1 MINKIAKAKLA
12 LMALL
17 AVGALQS
24 CEKEILI
31 GQPEWLGNSIYERLQ
46 EGIDGKSFTYTL
58 RLIDDLG
65 QKEVLSQT
73 GSKTLFVASDDDYDK
88 WFASNSLGVRS
99 YDQLTSAQKKQL
111 FNGTMINNAYLI
123 ELMSNTEA
131 TVTNGDPEK
140 GMCMRRETASSIYD
154 NVPTMTPD
162 QFPGNPELVS
172 DPVNTAWKEVKEA
185 NKPIYLLSDSSATP
199 MIHFLPAYMQKNN
212 IKDEDLQIISN
223 GESDN
228 INDSWISGKKVI
240 SKEQTCKNGYI
251 YVVSG
256 VMESNPNM
264 AAIVRDETK
273 DVRTTYWA
281 KFLSRFSA
289 PVKVEMSEDEKLV
302 FAKQHPELADK
313 DMYALRYLNNSS
325 NHKYTSPTGKS
336 TDALSITLLKLDPG
350 WNQYTAAELTMKND
364 AGVMIVP
371 TDDAVSTWMAAGV
384 GATLIEKYGSID
396 KVDLETMAKLLNVNI
411 LGSFSSS
418 VPSKFSS
425 VQNDAQLPLGITKE
439 DVVRCYMGCN
449 GVVYVVNRMFE
460 PAEFSSVTFPAL
472 LYSGYPNP
480 DDPNE
485 LSFQIIYKA
494 IQGRVAGGSNSNYD
508 YDFTPY
514 LASMESR
521 FSTVIPYSNIVSR
534 GNSSDVKGKRVVRFI
549 DPCSFGF
556 EPDPTD
562 PSDKN
567 APWLIE
573 CYVDSAGNKDKY
585 VPGAVVGKAY
595 KITNSTTSAFKDNG
609 VIQIQISGAQDV
621 TSSTIANRMFDYIDN
636 AIVVDDINASQK
648 YYKTKAG
655 STIYFDG
662 DNVRGGLQIE
672 KNYDIKIDNR
682 YPEANG
688 TTYAILKDPSVDNI
702 ELRSRIP
709 QTASKSLYKIL
720 KEEADKEGGDK
731 LFYKMIYEPS
741 SSTTSSLFLQKNSK
755 YVALQNDY
763 NLSIFDN
770 YNYTVYVPKDTEI
783 QPWLDNLW
791 IPTWSDYDNLS
802 TDYTL
807 ADGTPL
813 SGAKLIE
820 MKDSVANIINSFIK
834 YHIQDNSVYVGGE
847 THTNVSYETGT
858 LNKITN
864 RFFTVSVTT
873 DGTSGEVKGN
883 GNDAAIPFASE
894 FHNKPG
900 REIWIEIPSTESS
913 LTVNNVLSSKI
924 AASSYIVVHK
934 INGVLCYDKNV
945 QQQNW
950 IDRLGLK
957 KKTP

>member
-24 CEKEILI
+24 CDKDILV

-46 EGIDGKSFTYTL
+46 EGIDGKSFNYTL

-65 QKEVLSQT
+65 QSEVLAQT
-73 GSKTLFVASDDDYDK
+73 GSKTLFVASDEDYDK

-99 YDQLTSAQKKQL
+99 YDQLTTAQKKQL

-154 NVPTMTPD
+154 NVPTLTPD
-162 QFPGNPELVS
+162 QFPNNPDLES
-172 DPVNTAWKEVKEA
+172 DPVNLAWQEVRDA
-185 NKPIYLLSDSSATP
+185 GKPIYILEDNSSTP

-264 AAIVRDETK
+264 AAIIRNSSKEVS
-273 DVRTTYWA
+273 TTHWA
-281 KFLSRFSA
+281 KFLSRFTA
-289 PVKVEMSEDEKLV
+289 PEKVEMSEDEKLV
-302 FAKQHPELADK
+302 FAKQHPELMDK
-313 DMYALRYLNNSS
+313 ELYTLRYLNSSS
-325 NHKYTSPTGKS
+325 NHDYTSPTGKS

-364 AGVMIVP
+364 AGAMIVP
-371 TDDAVSTWMAAGV
+371 TDEAVNKWMAAGV
-384 GATLIEKYGSID
+384 GKTLIEKYGSID

-411 LGSFSSS
+411 LGSFASS

-449 GVVYVVNRMFE
+449 GVVYVVNKMFE

-485 LSFQIIYKA
+485 VSFQIIYKA
-494 IQGRVAGGSNSNYD
+494 MQGRVAGGSNSNYD

-514 LASMESR
+514 LTSMDSR
-521 FSTVIPYSNIVSR
+521 FSIVIPYSNVVSK
-534 GNSSDVKGKRVVRFI
+534 GNTSDVKGKRVVRFI
-549 DPCSFGF
+549 DPCSFGM
-556 EPDPTD
+556 D
-562 PSDKN
+562 N
-567 APWLIE
+567 PWLIE
-573 CYVDSAGNKDKY
+573 CYVDSAGNKDRY

-595 KITNSTTSAFKDNG
+595 KITNASTAAFKNNG
-609 VIQIQISGAQDV
+609 VIQIQTSGAQDV
-621 TSSTIANRMFDYIDN
+621 SSTTIANRMFDYIDN
-636 AIVVDDINASQK
+636 AIVVGDISASQE

-655 STIYFDG
+655 STVRFSG
-662 DNVRGGLQIE
+662 GNVRGGLQIE
-672 KNYDIKIDNR
+672 KNYDIAIDNS
-682 YPEANG
+682 YAEENG
-688 TTYAILKDPSVDNI
+688 TTYGILKNPNVDAS
-702 ELRSRIP
+702 ELKSRIP
-709 QTASKSLYKIL
+709 QTASKSLYAIL
-720 KEEADKEGGDK
+720 KEEVDNGGDN
-731 LFYKMIYEPS
+731 LFYKMIYENS
-741 SSTTSSLFLQKNSK
+741 SSYTSPLWSATNSK
-755 YVALQNDY
+755 YVALQKDY
-763 NLSIFDN
+763 NLRIFDN

-783 QPWLDNLW
+783 QPWIDNQW

-802 TDYTL
+802 SDYTL
-807 ADGTPL
+807 MDGTPL

-820 MKDSVANIINSFIK
+820 MKDSVANIINSFVR

-847 THTNVSYETGT
+847 TRNNVSYETGT
-858 LNKITN
+858 LNKVNN

-873 DGTSGEVKGN
+873 NSTSGEVKGL
-883 GNDAAIPFASE
+883 GNDAPIAFVSD
-894 FHNKPG
+894 FYNKPG
-900 REIWIEIPSTESS
+900 REIWIELASGESS

-934 INGVLCYDKNV
+934 INGTLCYDKNL

-950 IDRLGLK
+950 VSRLGLK
-957 KKTP
+957 KKNP

>member
-1 MINKIAKAKLA
+1 
-12 LMALL
+12 MALL

-24 CEKEILI
+24 CDKDILV

-46 EGIDGKSFTYTL
+46 EGIDGDSFNYTL

-73 GSKTLFVASDDDYDK
+73 GSKTLFVASDEDYDK
-88 WFASNSLGVRS
+88 WFASNSMGVHS
-99 YDQLTSAQKKQL
+99 YDELSIAQKKQL

-154 NVPTMTPD
+154 YVPTMTPD
-162 QFPGNPELVS
+162 QFPRNSELDT
-172 DPVNTAWKEVKEA
+172 DPVNKAWQEVRDA
-185 NKPIYLLSDSSATP
+185 GKPIYLLEDNSSTP

-264 AAIVRDETK
+264 AAIIRDETK
-273 DVRTTYWA
+273 EVKTTQWA
-281 KFLSRFSA
+281 KFLSRFSV
-289 PVKVEMSEDEKLV
+289 PEKVQMSEDEKLV
-302 FAKQHPELADK
+302 FARQHPELVDK
-313 DMYALRYLNNSS
+313 ELYTLRYLNSSS
-325 NHKYTSPTGKS
+325 NHKYDSPTGKS

-371 TDDAVSTWMAAGV
+371 NDDAVNAWLTSGV
-384 GATLIEKYGSID
+384 GKTLIEKYGSID

-411 LGSFSSS
+411 LGSFASS

-425 VQNDAQLPLGITKE
+425 IQNDAQQPLGITKE

-449 GVVYVVNRMFE
+449 GVVYVVNKMFQ

-480 DDPNE
+480 EDPNE

-494 IQGRVAGGSNSNYD
+494 MQGRVAGGTNSNYD

-514 LASMESR
+514 LTSMDSR
-521 FSTVIPYSNIVSR
+521 FSTVIPYSNIVSK
-534 GNSSDVKGKRVVRFI
+534 GNTSDVKGKRVVRFI
-549 DPCSFGF
+549 DPCSFGM
-556 EPDPTD
+556 E
-562 PSDKN
+562 N
-567 APWLIE
+567 PWLIE
-573 CYVDSAGNKDKY
+573 CYVDSAGERDRR

-595 KITNSTTSAFKDNG
+595 KITNASTAAFKNNG
-609 VIQIQISGAQDV
+609 VIQIQVSGAQDV
-621 TSSTIANRMFDYIDN
+621 ASSTIANRMFDYIDN
-636 AIVVDDINASQK
+636 AIVVGDINTSQK

-655 STIYFDG
+655 STIYFSDG
-662 DNVRGGLQIE
+662 NVRGGLQVE
-672 KNYDIKIDNR
+672 KNYDIKIDNS
-682 YPEANG
+682 YAEANG
-688 TTYAILKDPSVDNI
+688 TTYGILKDPNIDNS
-702 ELRSRIP
+702 ELKSRIP
-709 QTASKSLYKIL
+709 QTASKSLYAIL
-720 KEEADKEGGDK
+720 KEEVDKGGDN

-741 SSTTSSLFLQKNSK
+741 SSFTSSLFSAVNSK

-763 NLSIFDN
+763 NLRIFDN

-783 QPWLDNLW
+783 QPWIDNQW
-791 IPTWSDYDNLS
+791 IPTWQDYDNLS

-807 ADGTPL
+807 IDGTPL

-820 MKDSVANIINSFIK
+820 MKDSVANIINSFIR

-847 THTNVSYETGT
+847 PRNNVSYETGT
-858 LNKITN
+858 LNKINN

-873 DGTSGEVKGN
+873 DGSSGEVKGL

-894 FHNKPG
+894 FYNKPG
-900 REIWIEIPSTESS
+900 REIWIELPSDASS

-934 INGVLCYDKNV
+934 INGTLCYDKNL

>member
-24 CEKEILI
+24 CEKDILI

-46 EGIDGKSFTYTL
+46 EGIDGKSFNYTL

-65 QKEVLSQT
+65 QTEVLSQT
-73 GSKTLFVASDDDYDK
+73 GSKTLFVASDEDYDK

-99 YDQLTSAQKKQL
+99 YDQLTTSQKKQL

-131 TVTNGDPEK
+131 TETNGDPEK

-154 NVPTMTPD
+154 YVPTMTPD
-162 QFPGNPELVS
+162 QFPWNAELES
-172 DPVNTAWKEVKEA
+172 DPVNKAWKEVRDA
-185 NKPIYLLSDSSATP
+185 GKPIYVLQDNSATP

-228 INDSWISGKKVI
+228 INDSWVSGKKVI
-240 SKEQTCKNGYI
+240 SKEQTCKNGYV

-264 AAIVRDETK
+264 AAIIRDETK
-273 DVRTTYWA
+273 TVSTKHWA
-281 KFLSRFSA
+281 KFLSRFSV
-289 PVKVEMSEDEKLV
+289 PEKVEMSENEKLV

-313 DMYALRYLNNSS
+313 DLYTLRYLNSSS
-325 NHKYTSPTGKS
+325 NHECSSPTGKS

-364 AGVMIVP
+364 AGAMIVP
-371 TDDAVSTWMAAGV
+371 TDDAVNAWMTSGV

-396 KVDLETMAKLLNVNI
+396 KVDLETMAKLFNVNI
-411 LGSFSSS
+411 LGSFASS

-425 VQNDAQLPLGITKE
+425 VQNDAQLPLGITQE

-449 GVVYVVNRMFE
+449 GVVYVVNKMFE

-472 LYSGYPNP
+472 LYSGYPDPLN
-480 DDPNE
+480 PNE

-494 IQGRVAGGSNSNYD
+494 MQGRVAGGSNSNYD

-514 LASMESR
+514 LTSMDSR
-521 FSTVIPYSNIVSR
+521 FSTIIPYSNVVSK

-549 DPCSFGF
+549 DPCSFGM
-556 EPDPTD
+556 D
-562 PSDKN
+562 N
-567 APWLIE
+567 PWLIE

-595 KITNSTTSAFKDNG
+595 KITNASTSAFKNNG
-609 VIQIQISGAQDV
+609 VIQIQTSGAQDV
-621 TSSTIANRMFDYIDN
+621 SSSTIANRMFDYIDN
-636 AIVVDDINASQK
+636 AIVVGDINNSQK

-655 STIYFDG
+655 STVYFSG
-662 DNVRGGLQIE
+662 NSVGNNVRGGLQIE
-672 KNYDIKIDNR
+672 KNYDITIDNA
-682 YPEANG
+682 YAEQNG
-688 TTYAILKDPSVDNI
+688 TTYGILKDPGVDNV
-702 ELRSRIP
+702 ELKSRVP
-709 QTASKSLYKIL
+709 QTASKSLYAIL
-720 KEEADKEGGDK
+720 KEEVDNGGDN
-731 LFYKMIYEPS
+731 LFYKFIYEPS
-741 SSTTSSLFLQKNSK
+741 TSYSTPLFSAVNSK

-763 NLSIFDN
+763 NLRIFDN
-770 YNYTVYVPKDTEI
+770 YNYTVYVPKDTEV
-783 QPWLDNLW
+783 QKWLDNLW
-791 IPTWSDYDNLS
+791 LPTWSDYDNLTS
-802 TDYTL
+802 DYEL
-807 ADGTPL
+807 ADGSAWSL
-813 SGAKLIE
+813 AKTNEI
-820 MKDSVANIINSFIK
+820 KDSIANIINAFVR

-847 THTNVSYETGT
+847 ARNNVSYETGT
-858 LNKITN
+858 LNKLNN
-864 RFFTVSVTT
+864 RFYSVSVTT
-873 DGTSGEVKGN
+873 NSTSGEVKGL

-894 FHNKPG
+894 FYNKPG
-900 REIWIEIPSTESS
+900 REMWIEIPSDASS
-913 LTVNNVLSSKI
+913 LTINNVLTSKI

-934 INGVLCYDKNV
+934 INGTLCYDKNA

-957 KKTP
+957 KKNP